1 MDHQTYDQVLDW
13 IAQQT
18 TAVAACRY
26 GRNTVSI
33 QQGLQDQSH
42 RQTVVDQ
49 FEDTVSKTVDE
60 IEDAEKKKSLKLAY
74 DNLKLIISKKIHCLE
89 MMLSVTSLEENC
101 SRVSRDMD
109 ERAASLTKPL
119 KDQLE
124 QPSQQQTD
132 AIKLPGFIGV
142 MSQDCIFGLRDNWNW
157 VTELVKCVD
166 IHLKNAGDYHQF
178 FHEVK
183 ETEPWLLEDICRL
196 STCLDTFTLD
206 GSEETLKKITEELQ
220 GAYTSL
226 RLWEAKVDRLWDVA
240 VKLVPLTLRIDGV
253 KEPTPSRALCDYE
266 TAQISVRANED
277 ILLLD
282 NSSPRMW
289 KVRNGRGQEAE
300 LPGVIVLIPGPDLG
314 AIEAAARLRLQL
326 LTAWTNAVK
335 RIGARLIG
343 YLLVMFKH
351 EYNQHEISVLTSSSN
366 VDKHTLLE
374 LLTFIEDTLKKH
386 WADHDGFIGLQE
398 RILALRMILEEA
410 EPGDQQD
417 ETLFKSVY
425 LQITT
430 LAKLIEIYQAM
441 FRDWEKFKV
450 ALEASRAPELML
462 IVDKW
467 EQLQFVTREYFAKFW
482 KTKLPLEGVDT
493 TMMSVHGLSAD
504 DVTYEDLVD
513 MGLAHQ
519 VNTGSMQV
527 DASNNEI
534 SVTTG
539 GEGGSSGEGFDETK
553 TTTVTA
559 GGGTGG
565 KREVRVAHIGELGKG
580 IGQGSGAGEDGS
592 SGEGMEEIREITE
605 TRVLSSKGIEH
616 EGTDFG
622 VATERK
628 TAETEQLMAAE
639 VEEKKT
645 FVIQSVISPVDK
657 TEISLQQ
664 AIMLGIIRPDEG
676 VYVNSVTGET
686 KPIVT
691 AMTEGLIKV
700 MFSTT
705 KRSQEKTSSIG
716 IITVK
721 TIREP
726 VRPYKILSIK
736 DPKTGKDIT
745 PDEAIGLGILDQ
757 RQGSYTDRHTGKRL
771 LVTEA
776 AEAGLIKL
784 EYTGETPEPEVV
796 SKTYAV
802 RAVVDRRQKKTVTF
816 HEAVRRGIIDRD
828 SGAFRDTLTGD
839 KMYVGDAI
847 MRGFLK
853 ARIIEDATG
862 LNIDP
867 ENRMVIDKTE
877 KIRKR
882 LLKPL
887 GVISAFKLAA
897 AAASSPKA
905 EVKK

>member
-1 MDHQTYDQVLDW
+1 
-13 IAQQT
+13 
-18 TAVAACRY
+18 
-26 GRNTVSI
+26 
-33 QQGLQDQSH
+33 
-42 RQTVVDQ
+42 
-49 FEDTVSKTVDE
+49 
-60 IEDAEKKKSLKLAY
+60 
-74 DNLKLIISKKIHCLE
+74 
-89 MMLSVTSLEENC
+89 
-101 SRVSRDMD
+101 
-109 ERAASLTKPL
+109 
-119 KDQLE
+119 
-124 QPSQQQTD
+124 
-132 AIKLPGFIGV
+132 
-142 MSQDCIFGLRDNWNW
+142 
-157 VTELVKCVD
+157 
-166 IHLKNAGDYHQF
+166 
-178 FHEVK
+178 
-183 ETEPWLLEDICRL
+183 
-196 STCLDTFTLD
+196 
-206 GSEETLKKITEELQ
+206 
-220 GAYTSL
+220 
-226 RLWEAKVDRLWDVA
+226 
-240 VKLVPLTLRIDGV
+240 
-253 KEPTPSRALCDYE
+253 
-266 TAQISVRANED
+266 
-277 ILLLD
+277 
-282 NSSPRMW
+282 
-289 KVRNGRGQEAE
+289 
-300 LPGVIVLIPGPDLG
+300 
-314 AIEAAARLRLQL
+314 
-326 LTAWTNAVK
+326 
-335 RIGARLIG
+335 
-343 YLLVMFKH
+343 MFKH

-605 TRVLSSKGIEH
+605 TRVLSSEGIEH